1 MTPENIKNLIN
12 ESRRRQD
19 TKSLAL
25 LTFLLG
31 EYELQSSK
39 NANVAMDQIIHKAI
53 ENCRVCL
60 SARYDEKLVD
70 EVAFF
75 SSLLPS
81 YASVAEL
88 RGHLAPLG
96 LGVDGKA
103 MGAAV
108 KHMKSLGLDYRNDD
122 LKKALLNEDQS

>member
-12 ESRRRQD
+12 ESRRKQD

-53 ENCRVCL
+53 ESNQICIA
-60 SARYDEKLVD
+60 ARADKKL
-70 EVAFF
+70 EEENQFF

-88 RGHLAPLG
+88 RGHLGPLG
-96 LGVDGKA
+96 LGSDGKA
-103 MGAAV
+103 MGQAI
-108 KHMKSLGLDYRNDD
+108 KHLRSNGLSFRNED
-122 LKKALLNEDQS
+122 LKKALDVPN

>member
-12 ESRRRQD
+12 ESRRKQD

-53 ENCRVCL
+53 ESNQVCL
-60 SARYDEKLVD
+60 KARADEKLV
-70 EVAFF
+70 EENEFF

-96 LGVDGKA
+96 LGTDGRA
-103 MGAAV
+103 MGQAI
-108 KHMKSLGLDYRNDD
+108 KYLRSNRLDFRNSD
-122 LKKALLNEDQS
+122 LKEAING

>member
-12 ESRRRQD
+12 ESRRKQD

-53 ENCRVCL
+53 ESNQVCL
-60 SARYDEKLVD
+60 KARADEKLV
-70 EVAFF
+70 EENEFF
-75 SSLLPS
+75 SSLLPN
-81 YASVAEL
+81 YLSVAEL
-88 RGHLAPLG
+88 REHIKPLG
-96 LGVDGKA
+96 LGTDGKA

-108 KHMKSLGLDYRNDD
+108 KYMKTNALSYRNDD
-122 LKKALLNEDQS
+122 LKKALTDED

>member
-12 ESRRRQD
+12 ESRRKQD
-19 TKSLAL
+19 TKSVAL

-53 ENCRVCL
+53 ESNQVCL
-60 SARYDEKLVD
+60 AARYDEKLVD

-75 SSLLPS
+75 SSLLPN
-81 YASVAEL
+81 YLSVAEL
-88 RGHLAPLG
+88 NEYIKPLE
-96 LGVDGKA
+96 LDNTGKA
-103 MGAAV
+103 MGSAIKYLKAN
-108 KHMKSLGLDYRNDD
+108 GLSFRNED
-122 LKKALLNEDQS
+122 LKKALDTPN